1 MGKIKS
7 KLVRRT
13 VDTLLKKGVN
23 FTEKFEDNKSVLG
36 NTMPSKKI
44 RNQISGLVAKIKK
57 REILENLKFQQAI
70 QTGKVAK
77 YKSNE

>member
-13 VDTLLKKGVN
+13 TDTLIKKGII
-23 FTEKFEDNKSVLG
+23 FTERFEDNKGVLG

-44 RNQISGLVAKIKK
+44 RNQISGLVSKIKK
-57 REILENLKFQQAI
+57 REIEENLKFQQAT

-77 YKSNE
+77 

>member
-13 VDTLLKKGVN
+13 TDTLIKKGII
-23 FTEKFEDNKSVLG
+23 FTERFEDNKGVLG

-44 RNQISGLVAKIKK
+44 RNQISNTW
-57 REILENLKFQQAI
+57 RILTLA
-70 QTGKVAK
+70 
-77 YKSNE
+77 